1 MCRYIL
7 LLLLAQ
13 DYEYHVCFVCV
24 DTYVHNRKGLQKI
37 REFTP
42 PSNTFTFLNLVYF
55 TFDGGIPSQR
65 PPPSPPVS
73 IENFAPQN
81 IILDQGISIR
91 SQPFPHSLPPGCH
104 AIGILQYAKHPMF
117 TVHVSE
123 YNEILLQRDAMHIK
137 MSILEIQ

>member
-1 MCRYIL
+1 MCALCVWIHMYIIERAFRKFANL
-7 LLLLAQ
+7 LLRQIRLHFKIWFTLLLMV
-13 DYEYHVCFVCV
+13 EY
-24 DTYVHNRKGLQKI
+24 
-37 REFTP
+37 P
-42 PSNTFTFLNLVYF
+42 PN
-55 TFDGGIPSQR
+55 PR
-65 PPPSPPVS
+65 
-73 IENFAPQN
+73 N